1 MRTFSYKGFDHG
13 GAIRK
18 GLIEAA
24 GIKEAREKLAAR
36 GVLPETLV
44 PAATGMTQGFGRRM
58 FGAEVRIVFYRE
70 LGVLL
75 ASGLPLVTALQ
86 VLLDSPELGVS
97 AAVVAG
103 IRDAV
108 REGASL
114 AAALGAAS
122 RDVRPFEQAMIEAGE
137 KTGGLDGILERLA
150 LFMEEQQKLK
160 ERIVSALIYPCIIL
174 TFAVVVA
181 GVMLGFVIPS
191 AAAVLQENSRV
202 TLPVLTRVMMAA
214 GRWFF
219 WLLPLI
225 LAAAAGGVTYVRRR
239 LARDAAFR
247 ATLDRRLY
255 RIPLIGR
262 GYALTVNL
270 RFART
275 LSILLRG
282 GVGLVDAL
290 PLAGRATGSRWVEG
304 QIDTEAESVR
314 HGSSLADAVRR
325 VPVLAVSLPAWIQA
339 GEASGALEKL
349 LDTAGNAYQHQW
361 DRFVSR
367 TLSWLEPA
375 LIALIGGFVLLV
387 VLSVL
392 LPIISLNRML
402 G

>member
-13 GAIRK
+13 GAVRK

-44 PAATGMTQGFGRRM
+44 PAATGMTQGFGRRT

-75 ASGLPLVTALQ
+75 AAGLPLVTALQ

-225 LAAAAGGVTYVRRR
+225 LAAAAGAAVHIRRR

-247 ATLDRRLY
+247 ASLDRRIY
-255 RIPLIGR
+255 RIPVIGR

-304 QIDTEAESVR
+304 QIDIEAESVR

-375 LIALIGGFVLLV
+375 LIALIGAFVLLV